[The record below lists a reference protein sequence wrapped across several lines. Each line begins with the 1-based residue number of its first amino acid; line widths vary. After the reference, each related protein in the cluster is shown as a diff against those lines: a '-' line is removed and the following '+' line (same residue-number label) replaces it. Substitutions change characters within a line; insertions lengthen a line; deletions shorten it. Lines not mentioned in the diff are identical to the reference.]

1 MRLQELD
8 SVELTRDLPS
18 FVRGTRGV
26 VVLVYPSGKQVE
38 VEFLNPKG
46 DTLGVESVPTAFLR
60 KVPRAPKP
68 KAAPRKVSSQELVKL
83 LAQEG
88 NVSEESASRIL
99 KLLGRLAAQK
109 RVTWKAII
117 PFFALDLRGL
127 HLHR

>member
-8 SVELTRDLPS
+8 SVELTRDLRS

-68 KAAPRKVSSQELVKL
+68 KAVPRKVSSQELVKL

-99 KLLGRLAAQK
+99 KLLGLLAAQK
-109 RVTWKAII
+109 RVTWKAIK
-117 PFFALDLRGL
+117 GL
-127 HLHR
+127 AE

>member
-38 VEFLNPKG
+38 VEFFNPKG
-46 DTLGVESVPTAFLR
+46 NTLGVESVPTALLR
-60 KVPRAPKP
+60 KVPRARKP

-109 RVTWKAII
+109 RVTWKAIK
-117 PFFALDLRGL
+117 GL
-127 HLHR
+127 AE

>member
-8 SVELTRDLPS
+8 SVELTRDLPP

-46 DTLGVESVPTAFLR
+46 DTLGVESVPMAFLR

-88 NVSEESASRIL
+88 NVSDRRIGQPHPKAFGPPCGPKAGGLEGDKRASRI
-99 KLLGRLAAQK
+99 G
-109 RVTWKAII
+109 
-117 PFFALDLRGL
+117 
-127 HLHR
+127 

>member
-1 MRLQELD
+1 M
-8 SVELTRDLPS
+8 ELTREFPPLA
-18 FVRGTRGV
+18 RGTRGV

-109 RVTWKAII
+109 RVTWKAIK
-117 PFFALDLRGL
+117 GL
-127 HLHR
+127 AE